1 MADDT
6 DEDDTDETDNTSG
19 GHGTDHAANDDS
31 LTNKQPSRRND
42 EHTVTGRHRR
52 MRRADREVNDPQ
64 SIEQIIDACD
74 IVRIGYLDAEGL
86 TIVPVNFGCLYT
98 PSTSSLGESL
108 TLYMH
113 SALYG
118 RKVDAIKAAG
128 NALSVAFEME
138 ADSEVIVGRTP
149 CNWSE
154 SFASIVGTGV
164 ASIVEDAEE
173 ANAAMG
179 LLMRK
184 QAHMDNVQF
193 TPQQLATVTVW
204 KIQSHHFT
212 AKRHPKPSAR

>member
-6 DEDDTDETDNTSG
+6 DETGDTTG
-19 GHGTDHAANDDS
+19 GDAAADAANHES
-31 LTNKQPSRRND
+31 QVSRPPSRRNH
-42 EHTVTGRHRR
+42 EHTVAGKHRS
-52 MRRADREVNDPQ
+52 MRRADREVSDPQ

-74 IVRIGYLDAEGL
+74 IVRIGYMDAEGM
-86 TIVPVNFGCLYT
+86 TIVPVNFGYLYT
-98 PSTSSLGESL
+98 PATSSPGESL

-138 ADSEVIVGRTP
+138 ADSAVIEGRTP

-154 SFASIVGTGV
+154 SYASILGTGV
-164 ASIVEDAEE
+164 ASIVEDATE

-184 QAHMDNVQF
+184 QAHMDNVSF

-204 KIQSHHFT
+204 KVQASQFT
-212 AKRHPKPSAR
+212 AKRHPKPAAR

>member
-6 DEDDTDETDNTSG
+6 DETADTSG
-19 GHGTDHAANDDS
+19 GNAADS
-31 LTNKQPSRRND
+31 AADNAFQASGRSSRRNN
-42 EHTVTGRHRR
+42 EHTVAGRHRQ
-52 MRRADREVNDPQ
+52 MRRADREVDDPQ

-74 IVRIGYLDAEGL
+74 VVRIGYADAEGL
-86 TIVPVNFGCLYT
+86 TIVPMNFGYLYT
-98 PSTSSLGESL
+98 PGTSSSGESL

-118 RKVDAIKAAG
+118 RKIDAIQSAG
-128 NALSVAFEME
+128 NALGVAFEME

-164 ASIVEDAEE
+164 ASIVEDLEE

-184 QAHMDNVQF
+184 QAHMENINF

-204 KIQSHHFT
+204 KVQSTHFT
-212 AKRHPKPSAR
+212 AKRHPKPTAR